1 MFKPRTSHRAAKTCP
16 PHLDTTVTLN
26 HGIERVACKACGHV
40 SLEHFEDG
48 VGEYTVITSFGLI
61 SRVG

>member
-1 MFKPRTSHRAAKTCP
+1 MGKPRTSHQATKTC

-40 SLEHFEDG
+40 SLEHFEDA